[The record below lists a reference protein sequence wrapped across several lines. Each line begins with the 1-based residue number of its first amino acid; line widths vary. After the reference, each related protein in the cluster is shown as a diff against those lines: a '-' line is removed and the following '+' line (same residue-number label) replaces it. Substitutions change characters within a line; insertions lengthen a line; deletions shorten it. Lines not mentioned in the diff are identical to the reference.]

1 MRKSEVRKWPEMDRQ
16 QKIQYLKD
24 YYLLPAVG
32 VILLIAVAVSL
43 IWHVARPRTEN
54 LLYAAVIDESLDEK
68 KLAQVTADMS
78 NLLGADGKRKTVQI
92 DVVILDRELFEEYAG
107 YGYFESLDEVTE
119 EDLEK
124 KYGESYQY
132 AVGYK
137 EDDEVSFEDHETG
150 QGEVKPYGI
159 SLSGDNR
166 FTEMSEYIKDPVFA
180 VAVGTKKSGE
190 RTEVSGVSDGRMS
203 GRSDICNPYSLRRST
218 SNNGEVIIWL
228 NISFW
233 GGKDNGF

>member
-92 DVVILDRELFEEYAG
+92 DDSFYVKDGALDKLQVYLHSQQIDVVILNRELFEEYAG

-132 AVGYK
+132 AAGYK

-180 VAVGTKKSGE
+180 VAVGTK
-190 RTEVSGVSDGRMS
+190 
-203 GRSDICNPYSLRRST
+203 NPENALKFLEYLM
-218 SNNGEVIIWL
+218 EE
-228 NISFW
+228 
-233 GGKDNGF
+233 

>member
-92 DVVILDRELFEEYAG
+92 DDSFYVKDGALDKLQVYLHSQQIDVVILDWELFEEYAG

-132 AVGYK
+132 AAGYK

-166 FTEMSEYIKDPVFA
+166 FTEMSEYIKNPVFA
-180 VAVGTKKSGE
+180 VAVGTK
-190 RTEVSGVSDGRMS
+190 
-203 GRSDICNPYSLRRST
+203 NPENALKFLEYLM
-218 SNNGEVIIWL
+218 
-228 NISFW
+228 
-233 GGKDNGF
+233 DNQG

>member
-78 NLLGADGKRKTVQI
+78 DLLGADGKRKTVQIDDSFYVKDGALDKLQVYLHSQQI

-132 AVGYK
+132 AAGYK

-166 FTEMSEYIKDPVFA
+166 FTEMPEYIKDPVFA
-180 VAVGTKKSGE
+180 VAVGTK
-190 RTEVSGVSDGRMS
+190 
-203 GRSDICNPYSLRRST
+203 NPENALKFLEYLM
-218 SNNGEVIIWL
+218 EE
-228 NISFW
+228 
-233 GGKDNGF
+233 

>member
-78 NLLGADGKRKTVQI
+78 NLLEADGKRKTVQIDDSFYVKDGALDKLQVYLHSQQI

-132 AVGYK
+132 AAGYK

-180 VAVGTKKSGE
+180 VAVGTK
-190 RTEVSGVSDGRMS
+190 
-203 GRSDICNPYSLRRST
+203 NPENALKFLEYLM
-218 SNNGEVIIWL
+218 EE
-228 NISFW
+228 
-233 GGKDNGF
+233 

>member
-43 IWHVARPRTEN
+43 IWHVARTRTEN

-119 EDLEK
+119 ENLEK

-132 AVGYK
+132 AAGYK

-180 VAVGTKKSGE
+180 VAVGTK
-190 RTEVSGVSDGRMS
+190 
-203 GRSDICNPYSLRRST
+203 NPENALKFLEYLM
-218 SNNGEVIIWL
+218 EE
-228 NISFW
+228 
-233 GGKDNGF
+233 

>member
-92 DVVILDRELFEEYAG
+92 DDSFYVKDGALDKLQVYLHSQQIDVVILDRELFEEYAG
-107 YGYFESLDEVTE
+107 YGYFEILDEVTE

-132 AVGYK
+132 
-137 EDDEVSFEDHETG
+137 ETG

-180 VAVGTKKSGE
+180 VAVGTK
-190 RTEVSGVSDGRMS
+190 
-203 GRSDICNPYSLRRST
+203 NPENALKFLEYLM
-218 SNNGEVIIWL
+218 EE
-228 NISFW
+228 
-233 GGKDNGF
+233 

>member
-32 VILLIAVAVSL
+32 VILLIAVAVYL

-132 AVGYK
+132 AAGYK
-137 EDDEVSFEDHETG
+137 EDDEFSFEDHETG

-180 VAVGTKKSGE
+180 VAVGTK
-190 RTEVSGVSDGRMS
+190 
-203 GRSDICNPYSLRRST
+203 NPENALKFLEYLM
-218 SNNGEVIIWL
+218 EE
-228 NISFW
+228 
-233 GGKDNGF
+233 

>member
-43 IWHVARPRTEN
+43 IWHVERPRTEN

-132 AVGYK
+132 AAGYK

-180 VAVGTKKSGE
+180 VAVGTK
-190 RTEVSGVSDGRMS
+190 
-203 GRSDICNPYSLRRST
+203 NPENALKFLEYLM
-218 SNNGEVIIWL
+218 EE
-228 NISFW
+228 
-233 GGKDNGF
+233 

>member
-1 MRKSEVRKWPEMDRQ
+1 MRKSEVRKWPEMDWQ

-32 VILLIAVAVSL
+32 VIILIAVAVSL

-78 NLLGADGKRKTVQI
+78 DLLGADGKRKTVQI
-92 DVVILDRELFEEYAG
+92 DDSFYVKDGALDKLQVYLHSRQIDVVILNRELFEEYAG

-132 AVGYK
+132 AAGYK
-137 EDDEVSFEDHETG
+137 EDHEVSFEDHETG

-180 VAVGTKKSGE
+180 VAVGTK
-190 RTEVSGVSDGRMS
+190 
-203 GRSDICNPYSLRRST
+203 NPENALKFLEYLMG
-218 SNNGEVIIWL
+218 N
-228 NISFW
+228 
-233 GGKDNGF
+233 

>member
-54 LLYAAVIDESLDEK
+54 LLYAAV
-68 KLAQVTADMS
+68 
-78 NLLGADGKRKTVQI
+78 QI

-132 AVGYK
+132 AAGYK

-180 VAVGTKKSGE
+180 VAVGTK
-190 RTEVSGVSDGRMS
+190 
-203 GRSDICNPYSLRRST
+203 NPENALKFLEYLM
-218 SNNGEVIIWL
+218 EE
-228 NISFW
+228 
-233 GGKDNGF
+233 

>member
-24 YYLLPAVG
+24 YYLLPAVR

-92 DVVILDRELFEEYAG
+92 DDSFYVKDGALDKLQVYLHSQQIDVVILNRELFEEYAG

-132 AVGYK
+132 AAGYK

-180 VAVGTKKSGE
+180 VAVGTK
-190 RTEVSGVSDGRMS
+190 
-203 GRSDICNPYSLRRST
+203 NPENALKFLEYLM
-218 SNNGEVIIWL
+218 EE
-228 NISFW
+228 
-233 GGKDNGF
+233 

>member
-43 IWHVARPRTEN
+43 IWHVARTRTEN

-132 AVGYK
+132 AAGYK
-137 EDDEVSFEDHETG
+137 EDHETG

-180 VAVGTKKSGE
+180 VAVGTK
-190 RTEVSGVSDGRMS
+190 
-203 GRSDICNPYSLRRST
+203 NPENALKFLEYLM
-218 SNNGEVIIWL
+218 EE
-228 NISFW
+228 
-233 GGKDNGF
+233 

>member
-24 YYLLPAVG
+24 YYLFPAVG
-32 VILLIAVAVSL
+32 VVILIAVAVSL

-68 KLAQVTADMS
+68 KLAQVTADMCD
-78 NLLGADGKRKTVQI
+78 LLGADGKRKTVQI
-92 DVVILDRELFEEYAG
+92 DDSFYIKDGALDKLQVYLHSQQIDVVILDRTLFEEYAG

-124 KYGESYQY
+124 KYSESYAY
-132 AVGYK
+132 AAGYK
-137 EDDEVSFEDHETG
+137 DDDEVSFEDHETG

-159 SLSGDNR
+159 SLSGENR

-180 VAVGTKKSGE
+180 VAVGSK
-190 RTEVSGVSDGRMS
+190 
-203 GRSDICNPYSLRRST
+203 NPENALKFLDYL
-218 SNNGEVIIWL
+218 I
-228 NISFW
+228 
-233 GGKDNGF
+233 GK

>member
-1 MRKSEVRKWPEMDRQ
+1 MRKSVVRKWPEMDRQ

-24 YYLLPAVG
+24 YYLLPAVR

-92 DVVILDRELFEEYAG
+92 DDSFYVKDGALDKLQVYLHSQQIDVVILDRELFEEYAG

-132 AVGYK
+132 AAGYK

-180 VAVGTKKSGE
+180 VAVGTK
-190 RTEVSGVSDGRMS
+190 
-203 GRSDICNPYSLRRST
+203 NPENALKFLEYLM
-218 SNNGEVIIWL
+218 EE
-228 NISFW
+228 
-233 GGKDNGF
+233 

>member
-92 DVVILDRELFEEYAG
+92 DDSFYVKDGALDKLQVYLHSQQIDVVILDRELFEEYAG

-132 AVGYK
+132 AAGYK

-150 QGEVKPYGI
+150 QGEVKPYEI

-180 VAVGTKKSGE
+180 VAVGTK
-190 RTEVSGVSDGRMS
+190 
-203 GRSDICNPYSLRRST
+203 NPENALKFLEYLM
-218 SNNGEVIIWL
+218 EE
-228 NISFW
+228 
-233 GGKDNGF
+233 

>member
-54 LLYAAVIDESLDEK
+54 LLYAAVIDESLDER

-78 NLLGADGKRKTVQI
+78 DLLGADGKRKTVQIDDSFYVKDGALDKLQVYLHSQQI

-132 AVGYK
+132 AAGYK

-180 VAVGTKKSGE
+180 VAVGTK
-190 RTEVSGVSDGRMS
+190 
-203 GRSDICNPYSLRRST
+203 NPENALKFLEYLM
-218 SNNGEVIIWL
+218 EE
-228 NISFW
+228 
-233 GGKDNGF
+233 

>member
-24 YYLLPAVG
+24 YYLLLAVG

-92 DVVILDRELFEEYAG
+92 DDSFYVKDEALDKLQVYLHSQQIDVVILDRELFEEYAG

-132 AVGYK
+132 AAGYK
-137 EDDEVSFEDHETG
+137 EDDEVSFEDHENG

-166 FTEMSEYIKDPVFA
+166 FTEMSEYIKNPVFA
-180 VAVGTKKSGE
+180 VAVGTK
-190 RTEVSGVSDGRMS
+190 
-203 GRSDICNPYSLRRST
+203 NPENALKFLEYLM
-218 SNNGEVIIWL
+218 
-228 NISFW
+228 
-233 GGKDNGF
+233 DNQG

>member
-92 DVVILDRELFEEYAG
+92 DDSFYVKDGALDKLQVYLHSQQIDVVILDRELFEEYAG

-124 KYGESYQY
+124 N
-132 AVGYK
+132 
-137 EDDEVSFEDHETG
+137 TG
-150 QGEVKPYGI
+150 NLISMQPVIKRMTRFPLRIMKPV
-159 SLSGDNR
+159 R
-166 FTEMSEYIKDPVFA
+166 
-180 VAVGTKKSGE
+180 E
-190 RTEVSGVSDGRMS
+190 R
-203 GRSDICNPYSLRRST
+203 
-218 SNNGEVIIWL
+218 
-228 NISFW
+228 
-233 GGKDNGF
+233 

>member
-24 YYLLPAVG
+24 HYLLPAVG

-92 DVVILDRELFEEYAG
+92 DDSFYVKDEALDKLQVYLHSQQIDVVILDRELFEEYAG

-132 AVGYK
+132 AAGYK

-180 VAVGTKKSGE
+180 VAVGTK
-190 RTEVSGVSDGRMS
+190 
-203 GRSDICNPYSLRRST
+203 NPENALKFLEYLM
-218 SNNGEVIIWL
+218 EE
-228 NISFW
+228 
-233 GGKDNGF
+233 

>member
-43 IWHVARPRTEN
+43 IWHVARSRTEN

-132 AVGYK
+132 AAGYK

-180 VAVGTKKSGE
+180 VAVGTK
-190 RTEVSGVSDGRMS
+190 
-203 GRSDICNPYSLRRST
+203 NPENALKFLEYLM
-218 SNNGEVIIWL
+218 EE
-228 NISFW
+228 
-233 GGKDNGF
+233 

>member
-1 MRKSEVRKWPEMDRQ
+1 MRKSEVRKWPEMDWQ

-92 DVVILDRELFEEYAG
+92 DDSFYVKDGALDKLQVYLHSQQIDVVILDRELFEEYAG

-132 AVGYK
+132 AAGYK

-180 VAVGTKKSGE
+180 VAVGTK
-190 RTEVSGVSDGRMS
+190 
-203 GRSDICNPYSLRRST
+203 NPENALKFLEYLM
-218 SNNGEVIIWL
+218 EE
-228 NISFW
+228 
-233 GGKDNGF
+233 

>member
-24 YYLLPAVG
+24 YYLFPAVG
-32 VILLIAVAVSL
+32 VLVLIAVAVSL
-43 IWHVARPRTEN
+43 IWHVARPRSEN
-54 LLYAAVIDESLDEK
+54 LLYAAVMDESLDEK

-78 NLLGADGKRKTVQI
+78 DLLGADGKRKTVQI
-92 DVVILDRELFEEYAG
+92 DDSFYIKDGALDKLQVYLHSQQIDVVILDQELFEEYAG

-124 KYGESYQY
+124 KYGEAYQY
-132 AVGYK
+132 AAGYK
-137 EDDEVSFEDHETG
+137 EDDEISFEDHETG

-180 VAVGTKKSGE
+180 VAVGTK
-190 RTEVSGVSDGRMS
+190 
-203 GRSDICNPYSLRRST
+203 NPGNALKFLEYLMDDQ
-218 SNNGEVIIWL
+218 G
-228 NISFW
+228 
-233 GGKDNGF
+233 

>member
-68 KLAQVTADMS
+68 KLAQVTADLS
-78 NLLGADGKRKTVQI
+78 NLLGADGKRKTVQIDDSFYVKDGALDKLQVYLHSQQI

-132 AVGYK
+132 AAGYK

-180 VAVGTKKSGE
+180 VAVGTK
-190 RTEVSGVSDGRMS
+190 
-203 GRSDICNPYSLRRST
+203 NPENALKFLEYLM
-218 SNNGEVIIWL
+218 EE
-228 NISFW
+228 
-233 GGKDNGF
+233 

>member
-43 IWHVARPRTEN
+43 IWHAARPRTEN

-132 AVGYK
+132 AAGYK

-180 VAVGTKKSGE
+180 VAVGTK
-190 RTEVSGVSDGRMS
+190 
-203 GRSDICNPYSLRRST
+203 NPENALKFLEYLM
-218 SNNGEVIIWL
+218 EE
-228 NISFW
+228 
-233 GGKDNGF
+233 

>member
-92 DVVILDRELFEEYAG
+92 DDSFYVKDGALDKLQVYLHSQQIDVVILDRELFEEYVG

-132 AVGYK
+132 AAGYK

-180 VAVGTKKSGE
+180 VAVGTK
-190 RTEVSGVSDGRMS
+190 
-203 GRSDICNPYSLRRST
+203 NPENELKFLEYLM
-218 SNNGEVIIWL
+218 EE
-228 NISFW
+228 
-233 GGKDNGF
+233 

>member
-78 NLLGADGKRKTVQI
+78 DLLGADGKRKNVQIDDSFYVKDGALDKLQVYLHSQQI
-92 DVVILDRELFEEYAG
+92 DVVILNRELFEEYAG

-132 AVGYK
+132 AAGYK

-166 FTEMSEYIKDPVFA
+166 FTEMSEYIKNPVFA
-180 VAVGTKKSGE
+180 VAVGTK
-190 RTEVSGVSDGRMS
+190 
-203 GRSDICNPYSLRRST
+203 NPENALKFLEYLM
-218 SNNGEVIIWL
+218 
-228 NISFW
+228 
-233 GGKDNGF
+233 DNQG

>member
-92 DVVILDRELFEEYAG
+92 DDSFYVKDGALDKLQVYLHSQQIDVVILDRELFEEYAG

-132 AVGYK
+132 AAGYK

-180 VAVGTKKSGE
+180 VAVGTKKPE
-190 RTEVSGVSDGRMS
+190 NALKFLEYLM
-203 GRSDICNPYSLRRST
+203 
-218 SNNGEVIIWL
+218 EE
-228 NISFW
+228 
-233 GGKDNGF
+233 

>member
-1 MRKSEVRKWPEMDRQ
+1 MDRQ

-43 IWHVARPRTEN
+43 IWHVARTRTEN

-92 DVVILDRELFEEYAG
+92 DDSFYVKDGALDKLQVYLHSQQIDVVILDRELFEEYAG

-132 AVGYK
+132 AAGYK

-180 VAVGTKKSGE
+180 VAVGTK
-190 RTEVSGVSDGRMS
+190 
-203 GRSDICNPYSLRRST
+203 NPENALKFLEYLM
-218 SNNGEVIIWL
+218 EE
-228 NISFW
+228 
-233 GGKDNGF
+233 

>member
-1 MRKSEVRKWPEMDRQ
+1 MDRQ

-54 LLYAAVIDESLDEK
+54 LLYAAVIDEFLDEK

-132 AVGYK
+132 AAGYK

-180 VAVGTKKSGE
+180 VAVGTK
-190 RTEVSGVSDGRMS
+190 
-203 GRSDICNPYSLRRST
+203 NPENALKFLEYLM
-218 SNNGEVIIWL
+218 EE
-228 NISFW
+228 
-233 GGKDNGF
+233 

>member
-24 YYLLPAVG
+24 YYLLLAVG

-92 DVVILDRELFEEYAG
+92 DDSFYVKDGALDKLQVYLHSQQIDVVILDWELFEEYAG

-132 AVGYK
+132 AAGYK

-180 VAVGTKKSGE
+180 VAVGTK
-190 RTEVSGVSDGRMS
+190 
-203 GRSDICNPYSLRRST
+203 NPENALKFLEYLM
-218 SNNGEVIIWL
+218 EE
-228 NISFW
+228 
-233 GGKDNGF
+233 

>member
-92 DVVILDRELFEEYAG
+92 DDSFYVKDGALDKLQVYLHSQQIDVVILDRELFEEYAV

-132 AVGYK
+132 AAGYK

-180 VAVGTKKSGE
+180 VAVGTK
-190 RTEVSGVSDGRMS
+190 
-203 GRSDICNPYSLRRST
+203 NPENALKFLEYLM
-218 SNNGEVIIWL
+218 EE
-228 NISFW
+228 
-233 GGKDNGF
+233 

>member
-24 YYLLPAVG
+24 YYLLPAVR

-78 NLLGADGKRKTVQI
+78 DLLGADGKRKTVQI
-92 DVVILDRELFEEYAG
+92 DDSFYVKDGALDKLQVYLHSQQIDVVILNRELFEEYAG

-132 AVGYK
+132 AAGYK

-166 FTEMSEYIKDPVFA
+166 FTEMSEYIKNPVFA
-180 VAVGTKKSGE
+180 VAVGTK
-190 RTEVSGVSDGRMS
+190 
-203 GRSDICNPYSLRRST
+203 NPENALKFLEYLM
-218 SNNGEVIIWL
+218 
-228 NISFW
+228 
-233 GGKDNGF
+233 DNQG

>member
-32 VILLIAVAVSL
+32 VILLITVAVSL

-68 KLAQVTADMS
+68 KLAQVTAYMS
-78 NLLGADGKRKTVQI
+78 NLLGADGKRKTVQIDDSFYVKDGALDKLQVYLHSQQI

-132 AVGYK
+132 AAGYK

-150 QGEVKPYGI
+150 QGEVKPCGI

-180 VAVGTKKSGE
+180 VAVGTK
-190 RTEVSGVSDGRMS
+190 
-203 GRSDICNPYSLRRST
+203 NPENALKFLEYLM
-218 SNNGEVIIWL
+218 EE
-228 NISFW
+228 
-233 GGKDNGF
+233 